1 MPKQLLV
8 LFTIALIA
16 FSGCSSNIISQNNTG
31 NYLGT
36 EYEGNYIWG
45 GAMNLAWN
53 ELNDNILHE
62 KLQLQTTDKTAL
74 DVVNKFNQSPF
85 STKDVDDKSYY
96 VKSGYGQ
103 YAVDL
108 INRESKAKFPTKSF
122 SDLSLRLNPTDII
135 SYAYFLKEVEYPIQ
149 FTEKNITFEGKSV
162 KGFFADEDMQKNNI
176 KILEYWN
183 DDKFIISL
191 ALKDEQDQLII
202 AKGFDMT
209 SPQDIVNKINEYQVA
224 NYQRISNIDEFEM
237 PKLHINNHREYQEL
251 INIPLANSKFTDYA
265 ISAMFENI
273 KFDIDSKGA
282 RVENEAVI
290 GKFPMGATDPAP
302 TPKIKKFI
310 MDKPFWIVMK
320 RADSTNPYFILGVN
334 NEKIMEKLLNI

>member
-1 MPKQLLV
+1 MSKKLY
-8 LFTIALIA
+8 LFFAIALIA
-16 FSGCSSNIISQNNTG
+16 FTGCSSNIISQNNTG

-62 KLQLQTTDKTAL
+62 KLQLQTTDQTAL

-85 STKDVDDKSYY
+85 STKDLDDKSYY

-122 SDLSLRLNPTDII
+122 SDLSLPLNPTDII
-135 SYAYFLKEVEYPIQ
+135 SYAYFLKEVEYPNQ
-149 FTEKNITFEGKSV
+149 FGEKNVTFDGALV
-162 KGFFADEDMQKNNI
+162 KGFFADNDTLKNNI
-176 KILEYWN
+176 KILKYWN
-183 DDKFIISL
+183 DDQFIISL

-202 AKGFDMT
+202 VKGFDMT
-209 SPQDIVNKINEYQVA
+209 SPQDIVDKINEYQVA
-224 NYQRISNIDEFEM
+224 NYQSINDIDLFEM

-265 ISAMFENI
+265 ISVMFENI
-273 KFDIDSKGA
+273 KFDIDQKGA

-290 GKFPMGATDPAP
+290 AMKALAASNPAP

-320 RADSTNPYFILGVN
+320 RTDSNNPYFILGVN
-334 NEKIMEKLLNI
+334 NEKIMENI